1 MIANPL
7 VASHNRFAFNLF
19 AELTKSNVG
28 NVFVS
33 PASVALALAMAYN
46 GARGETERAIARVLE
61 LGDIGLEAFNRANAA
76 LIESLG
82 ALDPHV
88 VLAIAN
94 SLWAQQGISFAPDF
108 LNSNQDAYH
117 AEIATLDF
125 GAAGAAAQINDWVER
140 NTAGKIKTIVDQI
153 DRSALLF
160 LINAIYFKGRWAR
173 PFDPRR
179 TRDMPFTLAGGRQ
192 KQHPMM
198 AQTGK
203 FDYYA
208 IPGFQ
213 AISLPYADGRVSMY
227 IILPEQRS
235 SLRAFRREL
244 SHKSWDTW
252 LRHFRPTEGTILLPR
267 FKLAYES
274 SLNDSL
280 KALGMGIAFD
290 RRRADFGGMF
300 ADGPPSAAIDE
311 VKHKT
316 FVEVNEEGTEAAAA
330 TSIGMI
336 RMTMAPQRS
345 FSMIVDRPFFCAIRD
360 NQTSALLFMGAI
372 IDPEY

>member
-1 MIANPL
+1 MAEKAL
-7 VASHNRFAFNLF
+7 VVRAQFAFKLF
-19 AELTKSNVG
+19 AELTKSNVEQ
-28 NVFVS
+28 NVFIS
-33 PASVALALAMAYN
+33 PTSVALALALAYN
-46 GARGETERAIARVLE
+46 GARGETARAIARTLE
-61 LGDIGLEAFNRANAA
+61 LGDTGLDALNRANAA
-76 LIESLG
+76 LIESLS

-94 SLWAQQGISFAPDF
+94 ALWARQDISFAPGFLQRSQDF
-108 LNSNQDAYH
+108 YR

-125 GAAGAAAQINDWVER
+125 GAAGAVAAINEWVRR
-140 NTAGKIKTIVDQI
+140 NTAGKIETIIDQI
-153 DRSALLF
+153 DRSAVMF
-160 LINAIYFKGRWAR
+160 LINAIYFKGRWAK

-179 TRDMPFTLAGGRQ
+179 TREMPFTLADGRH
-192 KQHPMM
+192 KPHPMM

-208 IPGFQ
+208 LPGFQ
-213 AISLPYADGRVSMY
+213 AISLPYGAGRASMY
-227 IILPEQRS
+227 IFLPEQRS

-244 SHKSWDTW
+244 THKSWESW
-252 LRHFRPTEGTILLPR
+252 LRHFRPTEGTIMLPR
-267 FKLAYES
+267 FKLAYQAT
-274 SLNDSL
+274 LNDAL

-290 RRRADFGGMF
+290 LRRADFGAMF
-300 ADGPPSAAIDE
+300 ADGKPGASIDE

-316 FVEVNEEGTEAAAA
+316 FVEVNEEGTEAAAV

-360 NQTSALLFMGAI
+360 NQTGALLFMGAI
-372 IDPEY
+372 TDPE

>member
-1 MIANPL
+1 MAEKAL
-7 VASHNRFAFNLF
+7 VVSAQFAFKLF
-19 AELTKSNVG
+19 AELTKSNVEQ
-28 NVFVS
+28 NIFIS
-33 PASVALALAMAYN
+33 PTSVALALALAYN
-46 GARGETERAIARVLE
+46 GARGETARAIARTLE
-61 LGDIGLEAFNRANAA
+61 LGDTGLDALNRVNAA
-76 LIESLG
+76 LIESLS

-94 SLWAQQGISFAPDF
+94 ALWARQGISFAPGFLQGSQDF
-108 LNSNQDAYH
+108 YR

-125 GAAGAAAQINDWVER
+125 GAAGAVAAINEWVRR
-140 NTAGKIKTIVDQI
+140 NTAGKIETIIDQI
-153 DRSALLF
+153 DRSAVMF
-160 LINAIYFKGRWAR
+160 LINAIYFKGRWAK

-179 TRDMPFTLAGGRQ
+179 TREMPFTLAGGRH
-192 KQHPMM
+192 KPHPMM

-208 IPGFQ
+208 LPGFQ
-213 AISLPYADGRVSMY
+213 AISLPYGAGRASMY
-227 IILPEQRS
+227 IFLPEQRS

-244 SHKSWDTW
+244 THKSWESW
-252 LRHFRPTEGTILLPR
+252 LRHFRPTEGTIRLPR
-267 FKLAYES
+267 FKLAYQAT
-274 SLNDSL
+274 LNDAL

-290 RRRADFGGMF
+290 LQRADFGAMF
-300 ADGPPSAAIDE
+300 TDGKPGASIDE

-316 FVEVNEEGTEAAAA
+316 FVEVNEEGTEAAAV

-360 NQTSALLFMGAI
+360 NQTGALLFMGAI
-372 IDPEY
+372 TDPE